1 MRSTKIQ
8 PTNVILEST
17 RTEREITLQ
26 IANGIDYVI
35 TLLTRFGLHE
45 MPPGRGPAAGYV
57 YCSGGMRVNAADRY
71 KCIYPT

>member
-1 MRSTKIQ
+1 M
-8 PTNVILEST
+8 
-17 RTEREITLQ
+17 Q

-57 YCSGGMRVNAADRY
+57 YCSGGMRVDAADRY
-71 KCIYPT
+71 MCIYPT